1 LVESFPLKKEEVI
14 LREIAEELKILFQ
27 GPWVEVDRGVHPFGL

>member
-1 LVESFPLKKEEVI
+1 LIESLSLKKEEVI
-14 LREIAEELKILFQ
+14 SGEIFEELKILFQ